1 MRPHTAFFFVVVF
14 LATST
19 VFAQG
24 HGYTPQ
30 DIENGGLIYQTSCA
44 FCHGPEGDGVP
55 GVDFSTGV
63 FRRGSTD
70 DELVRIIIGG
80 IPGTAMPPS
89 SYSEG
94 QAGTIVAYL
103 RSLAASPRGT
113 NVAGDANRGRTI
125 FEGKGQCRT
134 CHSVAGVGSR
144 VGPPLTDI
152 GARRRL
158 VELQRS
164 IVEPNVE
171 IRTDNRSVRATTRD
185 GATLSGRLLNQDT
198 FTIQLLDAQDR
209 LLTLEKSNL
218 RDHEVLKNSPMP
230 SYRGKLAEEELADLV
245 TYLSSLRGQA
255 R

>member
-1 MRPHTAFFFVVVF
+1 MRACTAVCF
-14 LATST
+14 LAAFLTARA

-30 DIENGGLIYQTSCA
+30 DIEGGGLLYQSNCA

-55 GVDFSTGV
+55 GVNFGSGK

-89 SYSEG
+89 NYSEG

-103 RSLAASPRGT
+103 RSLAESPKGS
-113 NVAGDANRGRTI
+113 VIPGDARRGRSI
-125 FEGKGQCRT
+125 FEGKGQCLT
-134 CHSVAGVGSR
+134 CHSVAGAGSR
-144 VGPPLTDI
+144 VAPSLTEI
-152 GARRRL
+152 GATRRA

-164 IVEPNVE
+164 IVEPSAE
-171 IRTDNRSVRATTRD
+171 IRTDNRSVRAVTRL
-185 GATLSGRLLNQDT
+185 GATITGRLLNQDT
-198 FTIQLLDAQDR
+198 FTLQLIDSTGR
-209 LLTLEKSNL
+209 LLLLEKSNL
-218 RDHEVLKNSPMP
+218 REYTVPNDSPMP
-230 SYRGKLAEEELADLV
+230 SYQGKLDTQELADLV
-245 TYLSSLRGQA
+245 SYLTSLRG

>member
-1 MRPHTAFFFVVVF
+1 MRAFTAVFFLI
-14 LATST
+14 LALMARAIS
-19 VFAQG
+19 AQG

-55 GVDFSTGV
+55 GVDFSSGQ

-70 DELVRIIIGG
+70 DELVRIILGG

-113 NVAGDANRGRTI
+113 TIPGDSRRGRTI
-125 FEGKGQCRT
+125 FEGQGQCLT
-134 CHSVAGVGSR
+134 CHSVSGVGSR
-144 VGPPLTDI
+144 VGPSLTAI
-152 GARRRL
+152 GAVRRV

-164 IVEPNVE
+164 IVGPNAE
-171 IRTDNRSVRATTRD
+171 IRADNRSVRAVTRQ
-185 GATLSGRLLNQDT
+185 GAIVTGRLLNQDT
-198 FTIQLLDAQDR
+198 FTLQLLDANER
-209 LLTLEKSNL
+209 LVLLDKSNL
-218 RDHEVLKNSPMP
+218 REHEILKDSPMP
-230 SYRGKLAEEELADLV
+230 SYREKLDAQQLADV
-245 TYLSSLRGQA
+245 VAYLSSLKGRP
-255 R
+255 

>member
-1 MRPHTAFFFVVVF
+1 MRKVIAAIL
-14 LATST
+14 LALPFTT
-19 VFAQG
+19 WDLLAQG

-55 GVDFSTGV
+55 GVDFGSGQ
-63 FRRGSTD
+63 FRRGTSD

-113 NVAGDANRGRTI
+113 TIPGDTARGRAL
-125 FEGKGQCRT
+125 FEGQGRCLT

-144 VGPPLTDI
+144 VGPPLTTI
-152 GARRRL
+152 GAVRRV

-164 IVEPNVE
+164 IEDPSAE
-171 IRTDNRSVRATTRD
+171 IRTDNRTVRAVTRQ
-185 GATLSGRLLNQDT
+185 GATVTGRLLNQDT
-198 FTIQLLDAQDR
+198 FTLQLLDANER
-209 LLTLEKSNL
+209 LVLLEKASL
-218 RDHEVLKNSPMP
+218 REHQVLKESPMP
-230 SYRGKLAEEELADLV
+230 SYRGKLDGQQLADLV
-245 TYLSSLRGQA
+245 AYLSSLRG
-255 R
+255 RP

>member
-1 MRPHTAFFFVVVF
+1 MRAERALFFVAAV
-14 LATST
+14 LTASAG
-19 VFAQG
+19 FAQG

-55 GVDFSTGV
+55 GVDFSSGV

-89 SYSEG
+89 AYSEG

-113 NVAGDANRGRTI
+113 TVAGDANRGRTI
-125 FEGKGQCRT
+125 FDGKGQCRT

-152 GARRRL
+152 GARRRI

-164 IVEPNVE
+164 IVEPNAE

-185 GATLSGRLLNQDT
+185 GAMLTGRLLNQDT
-198 FTIQLLDAQDR
+198 FTIQLLDAKDR

-218 RDHEVLKNSPMP
+218 REHEVLKDSPMP
-230 SYRGKLAEEELADLV
+230 SYRGRLAEQEIADLV
-245 TYLSSLRGQA
+245 GYLSSLRG
-255 R
+255 RP